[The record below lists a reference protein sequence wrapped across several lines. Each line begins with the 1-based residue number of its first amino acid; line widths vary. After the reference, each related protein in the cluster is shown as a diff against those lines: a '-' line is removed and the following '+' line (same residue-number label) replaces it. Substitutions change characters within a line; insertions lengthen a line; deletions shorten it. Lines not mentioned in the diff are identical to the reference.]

1 MLAPNVRVIQP
12 TKQSMSSLD
21 ILKSALPKRVCA
33 YCRVSTDSEDQKTS
47 YEAQKKHYEQKI
59 REHEGWI
66 FAGIYA
72 DEGLSG
78 TSMKKRKQFNEMIA
92 EAMAGNI
99 DIILT
104 KSVSRFSRNVVD
116 ILNIVEKLTLK
127 GIPIIFETERINSME
142 DQAGTRMQLLMS
154 AAVAEDFS
162 QNLSLS
168 VKWGKRRQ
176 IEQGNI
182 PCTKTYGY
190 RIKDGNYE
198 IYEPEAEIV
207 RFIFK
212 TFLAGHSYRQIAQ
225 ALEQRQVSSPGGKP
239 NWKSSTVQYIIEN
252 EKYKGDLLLQKQTYS
267 DIKFRKR
274 IKNTEEK
281 QYYIDDHH
289 PPIVSKTDWN
299 RAQKEREMR
308 TNQRGYSPTGKGCYS
323 SKYAFS
329 NKLYC
334 LACGSKLRRHCYYT
348 ANKKV
353 YTWVCINRKAYKNC
367 KQDFIKETDLERTF
381 VALMSEIMVDKQGF
395 IETVISNIEA
405 VVRKRAEA
413 ITTEQIDAKILAIQ
427 NEMIGLVKAMTLDNT
442 ADTTVKTQEML
453 KEIERLKEVKATTIA
468 EGLSLQRD
476 LCRMEDLRQI
486 LNETTVFGT
495 FNEDIFRRTV
505 DKVLLDGKTATF
517 VLCDAVR
524 LTKTI
529 IEE

>member
-1 MLAPNVRVIQP
+1 MLAPNVKIIQP
-12 TKQSMSSLD
+12 TKPRETSLD
-21 ILKSALPKRVCA
+21 ILKAALPKRVCA

-47 YEAQKKHYEQKI
+47 YESQKIHYEKKI

-72 DEGLSG
+72 DEGISG
-78 TSMKKRKQFNEMIA
+78 TSMKKRKEFNKMIA

-104 KSVSRFSRNVVD
+104 KSVSRFARNVVD
-116 ILNIVEKLTLK
+116 ILTIVEQLTLK
-127 GIPIIFETERINSME
+127 GVPIIFETERINSME

-154 AAVAEDFS
+154 AAIAEDFS

-168 VKWGKRRQ
+168 VKWGKRRR

-190 RIKDGNYE
+190 RIKNGNYE
-198 IYEPEAEIV
+198 VYEPEAEIV

-212 TFLAGHSYRQIAQ
+212 SFLAGQTYRQIAH
-225 ALEQRQVSSPGGKP
+225 ALENRQNLSPGGKT

-281 QYYIDDHH
+281 QYYIEDHH

-308 TNQRGYSPTGKGCYS
+308 TSQRGYSPTGKGCYS

-334 LACGSKLRRHCYYT
+334 LSCGSKLRRHCYYT
-348 ANKKV
+348 ADKKV

-367 KQDFIKETDLERTF
+367 KQDFIKETDLEKTF
-381 VALMSEIMVDKQGF
+381 VELMNEIMVDKQGF
-395 IETVISNIEA
+395 IETVINNIET
-405 VVRKRAEA
+405 VVRKRNEAES
-413 ITTEQIDAKILAIQ
+413 TEEIDSKILAIQ
-427 NEMIGLVKAMTLDNT
+427 NEMIGLVKAMTIDNT
-442 ADTTVKTQEML
+442 TDITTKTQSML
-453 KEIERLKEVKATTIA
+453 KEIERLKEAKATIIA
-468 EGLSLQRD
+468 EGLNLQRD
-476 LCRMEDLRQI
+476 LCRMDDLRQI
-486 LNETTVFGT
+486 LNEKTIFQT

-505 DKVLLDGKTATF
+505 DKVLLDGKMATF
-517 VLCDAVR
+517 VFCDAVR
-524 LTKTI
+524 LTKRI
-529 IEE
+529 VEE